1 MVHVMVSMSGLRRSE
16 VVAGILDEAG
26 GIEAVID
33 HPGEDIYDAGT
44 GPEVLVVDLE
54 TYLSRKKGGFP
65 PTAKVLVI
73 APDDEVGLPA
83 IEGPLYGV
91 IGPGAGTLELQ
102 TAVKAV
108 ANGVVLKEESGSQGF
123 SSAKRISRCGAR
135 TVSVPE
141 NGYRGQVKKPC
152 CDHSIGPSRNT

>member
-123 SSAKRISRCGAR
+123 SSAKRISRCAVR
-135 TVSVPE
+135 TVCAPE
-141 NGYRGQVKKPC
+141 N
-152 CDHSIGPSRNT
+152 